1 MNKTLVIGSC
11 TVDIIIPSPRLP
23 SSTDSVITEDHHISL
38 GGCANNVAEAL
49 RISGAPYL
57 HAFTLGSGIYGE
69 YAKSELAR
77 KGLKPFRTS
86 PDPHGACICIVEPD
100 GERSFMAYHGVEY
113 TFRGEWLDG
122 VELSE
127 FTQAYICGLELE
139 VDDEDEIV
147 RFLERS
153 CIRDIYFAPGPRLMT
168 LKKERL
174 SRLMALSPIIHLN
187 DKELTDYTGVG
198 DIAEA
203 VKILSSESHNDVI
216 VTLGPEGSLV
226 YSDGIITRHAGEKTV
241 AVDTVGAGD
250 CHLGTYMA
258 CRARGYDR
266 LSSLRVAD
274 HIASRVIMVHGPTLD
289 DSDVSEEDYR

>member
-1 MNKTLVIGSC
+1 MYKTLVIGSC

-23 SSTDSVITEDHHISL
+23 SSAESVITEAHHISL

-49 RISGAPYL
+49 RIAGAPYL

-69 YAKSELAR
+69 YAKSELER

-86 PDPHGACICIVEPD
+86 PEPHGACICIVEPD

-122 VELSE
+122 YDTSGFSQV
-127 FTQAYICGLELE
+127 YICGLELE
-139 VDDEDEIV
+139 VDEDDEIV
-147 RFLERS
+147 RFLEKAG
-153 CIRDIYFAPGPRLMT
+153 IRDIYFAPGPRMMT
-168 LKKERL
+168 LRKERL

-187 DKELTDYTGVG
+187 DKEITDYTGVS
-198 DIAEA
+198 DIDEA
-203 VKILSSESHNDVI
+203 VRILGCESHNDVI

-226 YSDGIITRHAGEKTV
+226 YSDGIITRHRGEKTV

-266 LSSLRVAD
+266 YASLRTAD
-274 HIASRVIMVHGPTLD
+274 HLAAKVIAVHGPTLD
-289 DSDVSEEDYR
+289 PCDVSEEDYR